1 MKTRRRGICTGTEA
15 AMEANN
21 RFLTVYETY
30 KEAQQICGA
39 QAPKYRRSVKL
50 FIIAFTAQGLSFV
63 CFLPLMYNLFSEEG
77 KPDRAWLWL
86 GLMALCMA
94 VEVVCRWFAHNFD
107 YSGTI
112 VEVTHSLRS
121 KLGAKLR
128 FMSLEKLYKYRTGD
142 LNSVF
147 SANVDESVMHIGV
160 IGSLLIQIILVP
172 LLVIIA
178 TFVVDC
184 RLGLAMVIIMPLGIP
199 IYKWRRKTNREEKYE
214 TVQAHADVE
223 SDIIE
228 YTQGLTV
235 LRAVNCTGAKAHRL
249 QTSVKKLRRVQSE
262 GLVKGSV
269 PSMLL
274 TSLVEL
280 GLLSILI
287 LGGFFVKNGSLHVY
301 VLAGLLIAVA
311 RFAEPIAL
319 YINVTTVFDTVQSAF
334 ERIRSVLGAK
344 ELCVIE
350 GNKTPEGYDIEF
362 KNVTFAYDGE
372 EKPAVERVSFK
383 IPYRSLTAVVGPSG
397 SGKTTI
403 TKLIMRYGD
412 PSEGVIT
419 FGGAD
424 IRTMEQSALMK
435 NISVVFQDIY
445 LFDDTIINNIRMGR
459 PEATD
464 EEVRRAADAAYCH
477 EFITRLPDGYYT
489 RVGDIGGSLS
499 GGERQRISIARAIL
513 KDAPVVILDEPTAAL
528 DTESE
533 EAVQKAVDVLV
544 RNRTVIV
551 IAHRLSTIKAAD
563 TILVVENGRVA
574 EHGTHEQLIAQKGRY
589 ADMWE
594 AQQRSKNWNLASGDI
609 NG

>member
-1 MKTRRRGICTGTEA
+1 MQT
-15 AMEANN
+15 ND

-30 KEAQQICGA
+30 KEAQEICGA
-39 QAPKYRRSVKL
+39 QAPAYRRSVRL
-50 FIIAFTAQGLSFV
+50 FIIAFIAQGFSFV
-63 CFLPLMYNLFSEEG
+63 CFLPLMYNLFSENADVS
-77 KPDRAWLWL
+77 KAWFWL
-86 GLMALCMA
+86 GLMTLCMG

-112 VEVTHSLRS
+112 VEVTHSLRT

-142 LNSVF
+142 LNAVF

-160 IGSLLIQIILVP
+160 VGSLLIQIILVP

-178 TFVVDC
+178 AFVVDW

-199 IYKWRRKTNREEKYE
+199 LYKWRRRANREEKYE
-214 TVQAHADVE
+214 TVQAHSDVE
-223 SDIIE
+223 ADIIE

-235 LRAVNCTGAKAHRL
+235 LRAVNQTGAKSARL

-262 GLVKGSV
+262 GLMKGSV
-269 PSMLL
+269 PAMLI

-280 GLLSILI
+280 GLLAVLI
-287 LGGFFVKNGSLHVY
+287 LGGFFVRDGSLHVY
-301 VLAGLLIAVA
+301 ILAGLLIALA

-334 ERIRSVLGAK
+334 ERIRTVLGAK
-344 ELCVIE
+344 ELEVSQPQKSPH
-350 GNKTPEGYDIEF
+350 GFDIEF
-362 KNVTFAYDGE
+362 DGVTFTYDGE
-372 EKPAVERVSFK
+372 EQTALHNVSFR
-383 IPYRSLTAVVGPSG
+383 IPSRSLVAIVGPSG

-403 TKLIMRYGD
+403 TKLMMRYAD
-412 PSEGVIT
+412 PQTGTVRL
-419 FGGAD
+419 GGAD
-424 IRTMEQSALMK
+424 IRNMEQTALMK

-459 PEATD
+459 PEASD

-477 EFITRLPDGYYT
+477 EFINRLPEGYYT

-513 KDAPVVILDEPTAAL
+513 KNAPVVILDEPTAAL

-563 TILVVENGRVA
+563 TIFVVDGGGIVEQ
-574 EHGTHEQLIAQKGRY
+574 GTHAQLMEKGGRY
-589 ADMWE
+589 AGMWN
-594 AQQRSKNWNLASGDI
+594 AQQRAKNWNLASGEGM
-609 NG
+609 NV

>member
-1 MKTRRRGICTGTEA
+1 MK
-15 AMEANN
+15 ANK

-50 FIIAFTAQGLSFV
+50 FIIAFAAQGLSFV
-63 CFLPLMYNLFSEEG
+63 CFLPLMYNIFSQEG
-77 KPDRAWLWL
+77 NSDRAWLWL
-86 GLMALCMA
+86 GVMALCMA

-128 FMSLEKLYKYRTGD
+128 VISLEKLYKYRTGD

-178 TFVVDC
+178 AFVVDW
-184 RLGLAMVIIMPLGIP
+184 RLGLAMAVILPLGIP
-199 IYKWRRKTNREEKYE
+199 LYKWRRRANREEKYE

-235 LRAVNCTGAKAHRL
+235 LRAVNMTGAKAQRL
-249 QTSVKKLRRVQSE
+249 QRSVKTLRRVQSE
-262 GLVKGSV
+262 GLLKGSV
-269 PSMLL
+269 PAVLL

-280 GLLSILI
+280 GLLAILI
-287 LGGFFVKNGSLHVY
+287 LGGFFVQNGSLHVY
-301 VLAGLLIAVA
+301 VLAGLLIAIA

-344 ELCVIE
+344 ELQVIAGE
-350 GNKTPEGYDIEF
+350 KAPEGYDIEF
-362 KNVTFAYDGE
+362 KNVTFTYDGE
-372 EKPAVERVSFK
+372 DQHAIEGVSFK

-397 SGKTTI
+397 SGKTTV

-419 FGGAD
+419 LGGAD

-459 PEATD
+459 PGATD
-464 EEVRRAADAAYCH
+464 EEVRCAADSAYCH

-513 KDAPVVILDEPTAAL
+513 KNSPVVILDEPTAAL

-544 RNRTVIV
+544 RDRTVIV

-563 TILVVENGRVA
+563 TIFVIEGGRIA
-574 EHGTHEQLIAQKGRY
+574 EQGTHEQLIARKGKY
-589 ADMWE
+589 ADMWD
-594 AQQRSKNWNLASGDI
+594 AQQRSKNWNLALQEAV
-609 NG
+609 NV